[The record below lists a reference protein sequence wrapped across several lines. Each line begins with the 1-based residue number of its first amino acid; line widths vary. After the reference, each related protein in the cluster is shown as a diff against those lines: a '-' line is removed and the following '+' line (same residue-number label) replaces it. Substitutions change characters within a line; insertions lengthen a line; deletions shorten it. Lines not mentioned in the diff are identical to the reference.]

1 MSEPVTH
8 PDVLVVDDD
17 DQIRAVLADL
27 LTWEGYTV
35 AIADNGEAAL
45 AQIERAA
52 PRVMLLD
59 MRMPVLDGWGV
70 ARELGRRELAIPTV
84 VMTAAQDARR
94 WAQEI
99 GADAYLAKP
108 FEIQDLM
115 ATLERLLAERC

>member
-1 MSEPVTH
+1 
-8 PDVLVVDDD
+8 
-17 DQIRAVLADL
+17 
-27 LTWEGYTV
+27 
-35 AIADNGEAAL
+35 
-45 AQIERAA
+45 
-52 PRVMLLD
+52 
-59 MRMPVLDGWGV
+59 MPVLDGWGV
-70 ARELGRRELAIPTV
+70 ARELHRRASAIPTV